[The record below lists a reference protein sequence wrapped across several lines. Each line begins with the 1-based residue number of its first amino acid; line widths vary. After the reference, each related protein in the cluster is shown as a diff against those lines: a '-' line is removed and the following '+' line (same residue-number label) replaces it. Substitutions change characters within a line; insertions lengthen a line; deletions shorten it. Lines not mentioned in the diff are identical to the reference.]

1 IYCPADGRLVK
12 TVDEGDTSDAE
23 RAIAAARNAFN
34 EGSWPNTSPW
44 ERGDL
49 LLRVSDLLVRD
60 TEEFAEAESR
70 DTGKRLE
77 DSRVDMSDIAACFR
91 YYGKIAG
98 TEAGRVVDT
107 GSTDAIGRVQHEPV
121 GVCSLITPWNYPLL
135 QVAWKVAPAL
145 AAGNT
150 FVLKPSELT
159 PSTA

>member
-1 IYCPADGRLVK
+1 MSQAEKTNATLFIDGAWANAANGGSREIYCPADGRLVK

-77 DSRVDMSDIAACFR
+77 ESRMDMSDIAACFR

-98 TEAGRVVDT
+98 
-107 GSTDAIGRVQHEPV
+107 
-121 GVCSLITPWNYPLL
+121 
-135 QVAWKVAPAL
+135 
-145 AAGNT
+145 
-150 FVLKPSELT
+150 
-159 PSTA
+159 